1 MQLPGIIMAGEKL
14 RGVEMSQDYH
24 RDREQTQDQTVI
36 GWTPGED
43 KTSAQKRRELF
54 LRVLVYGL
62 GVLFVCVLL
71 SIAVAAV
78 EETICSH

>member
-1 MQLPGIIMAGEKL
+1 MAAGKS
-14 RGVEMSQDYH
+14 RGDKMSQDYH
-24 RDREQTQDQTVI
+24 RDRQETQDQTVI

-43 KTSAQKRRELF
+43 KTSAEKRRELV

-71 SIAVAAV
+71 SIAVAAWFYF
-78 EETICSH
+78 